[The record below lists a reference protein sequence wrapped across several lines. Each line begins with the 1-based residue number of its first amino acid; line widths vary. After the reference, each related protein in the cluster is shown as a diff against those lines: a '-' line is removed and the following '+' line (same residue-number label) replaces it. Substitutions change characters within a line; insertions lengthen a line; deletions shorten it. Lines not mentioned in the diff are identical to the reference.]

1 MKDVFTN
8 IDKKFAD
15 MIGNKKNLIQKILN
29 YLIDTEN

>member
-1 MKDVFTN
+1 MKDVFSN

-15 MIGNKKNLIQKILN
+15 MIGNKNNLIQKILN

>member
-15 MIGNKKNLIQKILN
+15 MIGNKNNLIQKILN